1 MASDTKLKDTSKSNE
16 VLLSVKDLKTYFY
29 TEEGTVKAVD
39 GVSFDI
45 NHDEILGLVGET
57 GCGKSVSALSILKLI
72 RHPGKILSGKI
83 EFEGRDLVPLTE
95 EQIRRIRGNDITMIF
110 QDPLNSLNPVLKV
123 GHQIAEVYLLHQID
137 ILQEKLDYALTHN
150 AENRLK
156 LEKAKR
162 TLDFEK
168 KPLDIQKIFNT
179 IGKNAAAIT
188 ALRDKLAADESY
200 QETQNARTE
209 LETIL
214 NKQVDSIHAIVDQMD
229 MQSGEKEFFFS
240 KIRLAP
246 RKIRNMDIKELQREI
261 KILLRELN
269 PKDIIHIK
277 EEQDGELEE
286 SERQKII
293 EELEK
298 TQSQLM
304 ELSFALKSFWKE
316 MGPYDKVI
324 ALSEKESKKRD
335 AIKAELELVS
345 HQSRMR
351 TDRII
356 RYIKVVESN
365 EAKIEQFTQDFEEL
379 ISITDQAEFT
389 QKRDKILSN
398 IQNLQTIEKVNDL
411 VREYND
417 IDHVEQNRD
426 KFKHEIEELR
436 MEEALKE
443 LSVKKSQT
451 KVHYRK
457 LKNEYEAVSKDY
469 FEKQYEFQDSKG
481 LKRIGFPINEEKYQK
496 LKYIL
501 NELKKQQVS
510 LYREIDGLKWDL
522 KTEFET
528 VHRIDE
534 SSFPP
539 KVVEQIKSLQQKV
552 DSVRIN
558 RDRKDELELQL
569 SPIIQFTKDIENE
582 IEELKVLVRRRI
594 KLMDIALEES
604 AKIIKSV
611 GIADSR
617 RIIDR
622 YPHELSGGMR
632 QRIMISMGLAC
643 QSKLLICDEPTT
655 ALDVT
660 IQAQI
665 LELIRELKAR
675 LGNSVLFITHNL
687 GVIYELCDKVAVM
700 YAGNI
705 VEFGDKNLIFND
717 PLHPYTHG
725 LLGSIPRVKPEDRHK
740 RLTIIP
746 GMVPNLIFPLPGC
759 RFNPR
764 CSHAMNI
771 CRQIRPQLYKQE
783 NGNSVAC
790 WLFEKNHAK
799 YQPGSFDK
807 ILENQK
813 AEEIF

>member
-1 MASDTKLKDTSKSNE
+1 
-16 VLLSVKDLKTYFY
+16 
-29 TEEGTVKAVD
+29 
-39 GVSFDI
+39 
-45 NHDEILGLVGET
+45 
-57 GCGKSVSALSILKLI
+57 
-72 RHPGKILSGKI
+72 
-83 EFEGRDLVPLTE
+83 
-95 EQIRRIRGNDITMIF
+95 
-110 QDPLNSLNPVLKV
+110 
-123 GHQIAEVYLLHQID
+123 
-137 ILQEKLDYALTHN
+137 
-150 AENRLK
+150 
-156 LEKAKR
+156 
-162 TLDFEK
+162 
-168 KPLDIQKIFNT
+168 
-179 IGKNAAAIT
+179 
-188 ALRDKLAADESY
+188 
-200 QETQNARTE
+200 
-209 LETIL
+209 
-214 NKQVDSIHAIVDQMD
+214 
-229 MQSGEKEFFFS
+229 GEKEFFYS

-261 KILLRELN
+261 KILLREIN

-293 EELEK
+293 EELQK

-316 MGPYDKVI
+316 MAPYDKII
-324 ALSEKESKKRD
+324 ALSEKETKKRD
-335 AIKAELELVS
+335 AIKADLELIS

-356 RYIKVVESN
+356 RYIKVIESN
-365 EAKIEQFTQDFEEL
+365 EAKIERFTQDFEEL
-379 ISITDQAEFT
+379 ISITDQAEFA

-457 LKNEYEAVSKDY
+457 LKTEYEAVSKDF
-469 FEKQYEFQDSKG
+469 FEKQYEFQDTKG
-481 LKRIGFPINEEKYQK
+481 LKKMGVPINEEKYQK

-705 VEFGDKNLIFND
+705 VEFGDKFVVFDD

-725 LLGSIPRVKPEDRHK
+725 LLGAIPRIKPEDRHK
-740 RLTIIP
+740 KLSIIP

-759 RFNPR
+759 KFNPR

-771 CRQIRPQLYKQE
+771 CRQIRPQLVEQE

-807 ILENQK
+807 IPEDQK
-813 AEEIF
+813 VEDVF